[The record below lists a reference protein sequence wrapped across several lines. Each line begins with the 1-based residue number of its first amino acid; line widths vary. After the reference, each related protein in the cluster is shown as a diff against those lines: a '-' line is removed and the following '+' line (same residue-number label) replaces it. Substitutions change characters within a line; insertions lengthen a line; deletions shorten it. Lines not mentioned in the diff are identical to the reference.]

1 MDHKTRAKAIQAAYR
16 TIAAGGGY
24 VSTLQAED
32 GGHGALVDT
41 WVDLGAVVDAV
52 ADVLGG
58 GSGAPASHDNEQV
71 RSDADIWNDAVQRVF
86 ARREAKGQ
94 HPSNGEAR

>member
-1 MDHKTRAKAIQAAYR
+1 MDQDTRAKAIQAAYR

-32 GGHGALVDT
+32 GEHGALVDT
-41 WVDLGAVVDAV
+41 WVNLGDVVDVV

-58 GSGAPASHDNEQV
+58 GSGAPASHDGEPM
-71 RSDADIWNDAVQRVF
+71 RSDADIWDDAVQRVF
-86 ARREAKGQ
+86 ARREAMAQ
-94 HPSNGEAR
+94 HPSNGVV